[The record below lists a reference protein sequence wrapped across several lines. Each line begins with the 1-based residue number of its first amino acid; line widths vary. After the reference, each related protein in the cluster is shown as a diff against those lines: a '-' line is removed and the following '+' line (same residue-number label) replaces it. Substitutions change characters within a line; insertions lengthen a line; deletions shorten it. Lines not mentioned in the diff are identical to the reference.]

1 MSNLIQNVVASHE
14 KNNLHEF
21 TNLLRQSQKKYLLR
35 DDILTIF
42 YQYCSING
50 QDKNLSRNSNL
61 SKLIYSTQEIILD
74 KESLCFVIRSQIAA
88 QQAYHLRLDMT
99 VEAIDSEELSNLRD
113 QLGVSDYSQ
122 DGEVLEIDFQYFYD
136 YSFNLRDSKKIGNR
150 VDSLNR
156 YLSSKLFDH
165 NSSSW
170 QEALFNFL
178 RHHKYNG
185 QQLLINERIKN
196 KSQLSDKIKRVLD
209 LLDKYP
215 NHTSYENFRFEL
227 RSFGFEP
234 GWGNTASR
242 AEETLS
248 LLEQLID
255 CADRQVLSN
264 FLSRI
269 PMGFKLLVTSQDVL
283 GQTDTDKQ
291 AVYIFDR
298 VKELEKQIQENA
310 KLGGL
315 DVLGTIKPKIIV
327 LTGLISNGEGA
338 NSNQRLEKID
348 DTNNCWILRVPC
360 YQSQQSTAKNQIS
373 RFDIYPYLEYEA
385 TNSEQELLA
394 EFQRN

>member
-1 MSNLIQNVVASHE
+1 MSNLIQNVVVSDE
-14 KNNLHEF
+14 KNNLHQF
-21 TNLLRQSQKKYLLR
+21 TNLLRQSQKHYLLR

-42 YQYCSING
+42 YQYCSINREN
-50 QDKNLSRNSNL
+50 KSLSRNSNL

-74 KESLCFVIRSQIAA
+74 KESLCFVIRFQIAA
-88 QQAYHLRLDMT
+88 QQAYRLRSDMT
-99 VEAIDSEELSNLRD
+99 VESISREELSNLRD
-113 QLGVSDYSQ
+113 KLGVGDYSQ
-122 DGEVLEIDFQYFYD
+122 DGEVLEIDFQSFYD
-136 YSFNLRDSKKIGNR
+136 HSSNLRGSKKIGNR
-150 VDSLNR
+150 VDSLSR

-165 NSSSW
+165 NSSNW
-170 QEALFNFL
+170 QETLFNFL
-178 RHHKYNG
+178 RQHKYNG

-196 KSQLSDKIKRVLD
+196 KSQLSDKVKRVLD

-242 AEETLS
+242 AQETLS

-255 CADRQVLSN
+255 CADHQVLSN

-269 PMGFKLLVTSQDVL
+269 PMGFKVLVTSEDVL

-291 AVYIFDR
+291 AVYILEG

-327 LTGLISNGEGA
+327 LTGLISNSEGA

-348 DTNNCWILRVPC
+348 DTNNCWILRVPS
-360 YQSQQSTAKNQIS
+360 YQSQQSTIKNEIS

>member
-1 MSNLIQNVVASHE
+1 MSNLIQNIIASHE
-14 KNNLHEF
+14 NLNLREL
-21 TNLLRQSQKKYLLR
+21 TNLLRQSQKHYLLR

-50 QDKNLSRNSNL
+50 EDKNLSRNSNL

-74 KESLCFVIRSQIAA
+74 KESLYFVIRSQIAA
-88 QQAYHLRLDMT
+88 QEAYRLWLDMT
-99 VEAIDSEELSNLRD
+99 VESINSQELSNLRGK
-113 QLGVSDYSQ
+113 LGVSDSSQ
-122 DGEVLEIDFQYFYD
+122 DGEVLEIDFQSFYD
-136 YSFNLRDSKKIGNR
+136 YTSNLSGSKKIGNR
-150 VDSLNR
+150 VDSLSR
-156 YLSSKLFDH
+156 YLSSKLFDDH
-165 NSSSW
+165 SSSW
-170 QEALFNFL
+170 QETLFNFL
-178 RHHKYNG
+178 RQHKYNG

-196 KSQLSDKIKRVLD
+196 KSQLSEKVKRVLD

-242 AEETLS
+242 AQETLS

-255 CADRQVLSN
+255 CADNQVLSH

-269 PMGFKLLVTSQDVL
+269 PMGFKILVTSEDVL

-291 AVYIFDR
+291 AVYILDG
-298 VKELEKQIQENA
+298 VKQLEKQIQENA

-327 LTGLISNGEGA
+327 LTGLIPHGEGA
-338 NSNQRLEKID
+338 NCNQRLEKID
-348 DTNNCWILRVPC
+348 DTNNCWILRVPSH
-360 YQSQQSTAKNQIS
+360 QSQQSTAKNEIS
-373 RFDIYPYLEYEA
+373 RFDIYPYLKSV
-385 TNSEQELLA
+385 TTDSERELLA